1 MKTKHET
8 QKSFDLFR
16 KTTNVLLVDNMIDLL
31 INKQLLENNGVSHVH
46 CLRKS
51 YDALI
56 YLEETKIKYHLIL
69 VEIYLPVVS
78 GYDFIKQFRKLN
90 LDKKHGD
97 ILLISASLNPLDKK
111 KSIEYNVRFIE
122 KPLLISDLQKLTT

>member
-1 MKTKHET
+1 MKTKNVT
-8 QKSFDLFR
+8 QKPFELFS
-16 KTTNVLLVDNMIDLL
+16 KTTNVLLVDNIIDLL

-46 CLRKS
+46 CERKLNE
-51 YDALI
+51 ALT
-56 YLEETKIKYHLIL
+56 YLQKTKIKYHLIL

-78 GYDFIKQFRKLN
+78 GYDFIKEFRELK

-97 ILLISASLNPLDKK
+97 ILLLSASLNPLDKE